1 VDRWYR
7 NCVFY
12 AVDVAC
18 FQDSNGDGVGDLQG
32 LASRLDYLA
41 RLGITAVWLHPIHE
55 SPRRDGGYDV
65 VDHYTVDPRFGSL
78 GDFAHLM
85 NEADE
90 RGMRIVLD
98 LVLNHTSD
106 EHPWFVDACTSP
118 DSPYRDWYVWSD
130 EEPPDRLDGGV
141 FPGVQRGIWTYHEG
155 AGAWYR
161 HRFYDFEPD
170 LNTSNPAVRAE
181 MLKIVQFWLR
191 LGVAGF
197 RLDAVPFLIE
207 RPNGHGGPD
216 FEFLRDLN
224 EGISWRRGDAVLLA
238 EANVPA
244 DELLEYFGE
253 ADGAVSRLQMLFAFQ
268 LNQCL
273 MLSLARADAGPV
285 SDVLRKLPE
294 LPRHAQWA
302 TFLRNHDEVDIGR
315 LSEEERAEVFAAFG
329 PEPEMQAYGR
339 GLRRRLAPMFD
350 GDQRRLRMS
359 YSLQLSMPGTPVLR
373 YGEEIGMGENLG
385 LEERQAI
392 RTPMQWSSS
401 VNGGFSEAPGH
412 RLIAPVIDSGE
423 YGHTRLNVTD
433 QRRDPDSLLSW
444 MERMLH
450 TRREMPEIGQGD
462 HDTVDVGP
470 HHVLVHR
477 ARADGNTVLFLHNL
491 ADQACILDLSAVVDD
506 DDEPL
511 DMATDGPYEE
521 PSGLRQVHL
530 HGYGYRWI
538 RLRRNAGG
546 PPFADELGA
555 STQ

>member
-7 NCVFY
+7 HGTFY

-32 LASRLDYLA
+32 LASRLGYLS
-41 RLGITAVWLHPIHE
+41 RLGVTAVWLHPIHA

-65 VDHYTVDPRFGSL
+65 VDHFTVDPRFGSL

-90 RGMRIVLD
+90 FGMRIVLD

-106 EHPWFVDACTSP
+106 EHAWFVDACSSR

-130 EEPPDRLDGGV
+130 DEPPDLMDGGV
-141 FPGVQRGIWTYHEG
+141 FPDVQPGMWTYHDR

-181 MLKIVQFWLR
+181 ILKVVQFWLR

-197 RLDAVPFLIE
+197 RLDAAPFLIE
-207 RPNGHGGPD
+207 RRSGRGGPD

-224 EGISWRRGDAVLLA
+224 EAISWRRGDAVLLA

-244 DELLEYFGE
+244 DELLDYFGE
-253 ADGAVSRLQMLFAFQ
+253 TDGTVSRLQMLFAFQ

-273 MLSLARADAGPV
+273 MLSLAREDARPV
-285 SDVLRKLPE
+285 TDVLRQLPE

-315 LSEEERAEVFAAFG
+315 LAENERQEVFAAFG
-329 PEPEMQAYGR
+329 PEPEMQAHGR
-339 GLRRRLAPMFD
+339 GLRRRLAPMLD
-350 GDQRRLRMS
+350 GDQRRMRMS
-359 YSLQLSMPGTPVLR
+359 YSLQLTMPGTPVLR
-373 YGEEIGMGENLG
+373 YGEELGMGENLG

-392 RTPMQWSSS
+392 RTPMQWSSAA
-401 VNGGFSEAPGH
+401 NAGFSEAAPD
-412 RLIAPVIDSGE
+412 RLIAPVIDDGD
-423 YGHTRLNVTD
+423 YGHTKLNVTD

-450 TRREMPEIGQGD
+450 TRREIPEIGEGD
-462 HDTVDVGP
+462 HEPIDTGP

-477 ARADGNTVLFLHNL
+477 AQSDGNTVLFLHNL
-491 ADQACILDLSAVVDD
+491 ADRPCTLDLSAVVNEE
-506 DDEPL
+506 DEPL
-511 DMATDGPYEE
+511 DVATDGPYEE
-521 PSGLRQVHL
+521 PDGLGEVEL

-538 RLRRNAGG
+538 RLRRKAGA
-546 PPFADELGA
+546 PPFADELAG
-555 STQ
+555 SEQ